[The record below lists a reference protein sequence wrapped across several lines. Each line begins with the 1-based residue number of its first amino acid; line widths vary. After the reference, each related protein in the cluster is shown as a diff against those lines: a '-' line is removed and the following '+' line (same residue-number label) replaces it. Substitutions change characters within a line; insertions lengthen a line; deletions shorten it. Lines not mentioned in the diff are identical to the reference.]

1 MNNSELA
8 DELVNKPTTGSP
20 DPKLQVVLPT
30 QLMGRL
36 VYLSEEMGINK
47 TELVKRIL
55 SEWFENHYEDKM
67 NFWEEVN

>member
-8 DELVNKPTTGSP
+8 DELVNKPTTGTP
-20 DPKLQVVLPT
+20 EYKLQVVLPPR
-30 QLMGRL
+30 LMNRL
-36 VYLSEEMGINK
+36 IFLAEEMGINK

-67 NFWEEVN
+67 NFWEGVN

>member
-8 DELVNKPTTGSP
+8 DELVNKPTTEAK
-20 DPKLQVVLPT
+20 DKLQVVLPPR
-30 QLMGRL
+30 LMGRL

-55 SEWFENHYEDKM
+55 SEWFEKNYEDKM
-67 NFWEEVN
+67 NFWVGVI

>member
-8 DELVNKPTTGSP
+8 DELVNKPITEAK
-20 DPKLQVVLPT
+20 DKLQVVLPPR
-30 QLMGRL
+30 LMGRL

-55 SEWFENHYEDKM
+55 SEWFEKNYNDKM
-67 NFWEEVN
+67 NFWEGVN